1 MTDEADSGIVE
12 YDEITLNRIIRAVHK
27 LMTSSSEVVESN
39 VDRAALDAICVTVL
53 RLHEQCPAVD
63 MDWEFGTFLKE
74 LRR

>member
-27 LMTSSSEVVESN
+27 LMTSSSEV